1 MIKIVRGNDFNIK
14 LLVDEVTG
22 KNEQGEFVTV
32 PFDLSGAS
40 FVNVVVKSRLR
51 SLNFPF
57 EIDKNTVTVHI
68 NGREIPCGD
77 YAVEITGYVNRNFRS
92 FKHFQ
97 FGIVES
103 DEEANV
109 FPSSSKSEITT
120 VTLDTHIIIGFGS
133 NGSGIS
139 DYLKLT
145 NKPKLNGV
153 ELCKNRFTTNRL
165 RVNRI
170 GDKLPLIHPKGYV
183 FAGKPEYRQIRKSY
197 ASGYSYYVDAL
208 GKIAKAYQNDIC
220 PIKISTYLSNR
231 SWGILSL

>member
-97 FGIVES
+97 FGIVE
-103 DEEANV
+103 
-109 FPSSSKSEITT
+109 
-120 VTLDTHIIIGFGS
+120 
-133 NGSGIS
+133 
-139 DYLKLT
+139 
-145 NKPKLNGV
+145 
-153 ELCKNRFTTNRL
+153 
-165 RVNRI
+165 
-170 GDKLPLIHPKGYV
+170 
-183 FAGKPEYRQIRKSY
+183 RK
-197 ASGYSYYVDAL
+197 
-208 GKIAKAYQNDIC
+208 
-220 PIKISTYLSNR
+220 
-231 SWGILSL
+231 